1 MHVKLVSRAVRV
13 ALGLEPA
20 GDLEGN
26 GCLQRMKR
34 LWFDLPVV
42 NKKAVEVQML
52 KLVAATLERPQVY
65 TH

>member
-1 MHVKLVSRAVRV
+1 M